1 MTSFFE
7 ADQKFTRIVFS
18 LFDGLNDAPA
28 LLDKSGL
35 NKDDLEFRKLKRLTS
50 ADNFGKTKMYEFLT
64 YIPKNGKRTEYKD
77 IVCCEF
83 IRQNNLEVKVNITVA
98 DITDNISETYDNEIN
113 DSDDEIETNPV
124 EEIKKKVVFYLSG
137 NRDYIIKKLCDKI
150 MGMRLKLIH
159 KKHPSFHW

>member
-1 MTSFFE
+1 MSSFE

-18 LFDGLNDAPA
+18 LFDGLNDAHA
-28 LLDKSGL
+28 LLDRSGL
-35 NKDDLEFRKLKRLTS
+35 NKNDLESRKLKRLTS

-64 YIPKNGKRTEYKD
+64 YIRENGKITKYKD

-98 DITDNISETYDNEIN
+98 DITDNISETHDN
-113 DSDDEIETNPV
+113 EIETNPV
-124 EEIKKKVVFYLSG
+124 ENKKKVIFFLSG
-137 NRDYIIKKLCDKI
+137 NSDYIIKKLCDKI